1 MPRAVRV
8 PVPGDV
14 AACSHCGSVRVQPKI
29 WVQGFLPTINDERQ
43 TYVCRDCGKEGIL
56 VRFAS
61 EEARAAY
68 AEEARTGVH
77 ARDPPRP
84 AADAI
89 PILPLDAVPLLEV
102 RGIDA
107 IPIYRSKVVD
117 ARWSDGRLHRGGY
130 RVDVATYWDAV
141 GGSRYNAGR
150 VYVLD
155 LAGINHGKPNF
166 EALRGIGKRTSMLL
180 DIGARSAED
189 VMDGLMVDVEAV
201 VVGTK
206 NLRSVDQFREI
217 REISEGV
224 VPCLDVAGGVVWSDR
239 SKEDSDLGVV
249 ARALSEAG
257 FGSLAVMDLSRL
269 GTFAGPDRQLVSRL
283 EGLEFEL
290 MLGGGVREEDAA
302 GLRERGIAHALV
314 DPFTPV
320 IRALLPTEEKPAPAE
335 AIPVEKPSKDVRG
348 TPAPG

>member
-1 MPRAVRV
+1 MMPRAVRV

-14 AACSHCGSVRVQPKI
+14 AACSHCGSVRVQPKS

-61 EEARAAY
+61 EEARAAD

-77 ARDPPRP
+77 ARGPPGP
-84 AADAI
+84 A
-89 PILPLDAVPLLEV
+89 
-102 RGIDA
+102 
-107 IPIYRSKVVD
+107 
-117 ARWSDGRLHRGGY
+117 
-130 RVDVATYWDAV
+130 AV
-141 GGSRYNAGR
+141 GGPRYNAGR

-224 VPCLDVAGGVVWSDR
+224 VPCLDFAGGVVWSDR
-239 SKEDSDLGVV
+239 SKEDSDLGGV
-249 ARALSEAG
+249 ARALARAG
-257 FGSLAVMDLSRL
+257 GGSLAVMDLIRL
-269 GTFAGPDRQLVSRL
+269 GTFSGPDRQLVSRL

-320 IRALLPTEEKPAPAE
+320 IRALLPTEAKAAPAE
-335 AIPVEKPSKDVRG
+335 G
-348 TPAPG
+348 G

>member
-1 MPRAVRV
+1 MMPRAGRG
-8 PVPGDV
+8 PGPGDV

-61 EEARAAY
+61 EEARGGEAG
-68 AEEARTGVH
+68 EARPG
-77 ARDPPRP
+77 
-84 AADAI
+84 
-89 PILPLDAVPLLEV
+89 
-102 RGIDA
+102 
-107 IPIYRSKVVD
+107 
-117 ARWSDGRLHRGGY
+117 
-130 RVDVATYWDAV
+130 

-201 VVGTK
+201 GVGTK
-206 NLRSVDQFREI
+206 NLRAVAQFREI

-239 SKEDSDLGVV
+239 SKEDPDLGVV

-283 EGLEFEL
+283 EGLQFEL

-302 GLRERGIAHALV
+302 GPRGGGVAPPTGGPVHARV
-314 DPFTPV
+314 
-320 IRALLPTEEKPAPAE
+320 
-335 AIPVEKPSKDVRG
+335 
-348 TPAPG
+348 

>member
-1 MPRAVRV
+1 MMPRAVRV

-29 WVQGFLPTINDERQ
+29 WVQAFLPTINDERQ

-89 PILPLDAVPLLEV
+89 PILPLDARPLP
-102 RGIDA
+102 A
-107 IPIYRSKVVD
+107 
-117 ARWSDGRLHRGGY
+117 GRP
-130 RVDVATYWDAV
+130 
-141 GGSRYNAGR
+141 RYTAGR

-206 NLRSVDQFREI
+206 NLRSVDQLRQI
-217 REISEGV
+217 RR
-224 VPCLDVAGGVVWSDR
+224 CR
-239 SKEDSDLGVV
+239 
-249 ARALSEAG
+249 
-257 FGSLAVMDLSRL
+257 
-269 GTFAGPDRQLVSRL
+269 
-283 EGLEFEL
+283 
-290 MLGGGVREEDAA
+290 
-302 GLRERGIAHALV
+302 
-314 DPFTPV
+314 
-320 IRALLPTEEKPAPAE
+320 
-335 AIPVEKPSKDVRG
+335 
-348 TPAPG
+348 